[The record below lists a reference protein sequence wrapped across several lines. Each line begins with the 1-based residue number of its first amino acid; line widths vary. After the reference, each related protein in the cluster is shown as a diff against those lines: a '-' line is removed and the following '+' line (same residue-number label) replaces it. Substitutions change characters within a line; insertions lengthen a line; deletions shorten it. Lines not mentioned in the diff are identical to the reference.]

1 MFNEK
6 VCETLPPVS
15 TTVPDGIKSMIR
27 SVVDPSGTGKIDK
40 DVFVNI
46 FKSLDGDL
54 PINHI
59 DQFLNAVEFD
69 ADGLMESRL

>member
-27 SVVDPSGTGKIDK
+27 SIADPSGTGKIDK
-40 DVFVNI
+40 DAFVDVI
-46 FKSLDGDL
+46 KSLNVDL

-59 DQFLNAVEFD
+59 DQFLNAVESS
-69 ADGLMESRL
+69 LI